1 MHANRKGWIILLLS
15 GSVWGI
21 TFTLAK
27 IMTKAGAHPIGM
39 NLWQATIG
47 AGVLA
52 LLLFI
57 KGRKPPVDRHHL
69 VFYFVCS
76 LTGTVIPGTLL
87 FYCSFYL
94 PAGVLSI
101 TTATVPI
108 LTVVAALLFKIESFL
123 FKRILGVLLGAASII
138 LMAVPE
144 TSLPEPGSQIWV
156 LLAVLASLLYCI
168 ENIYITLRKPADTDA
183 LTILF
188 GMQAVAAIILL
199 PLVLLTD
206 SAVPVYWIWDWR
218 GLVLVCMAFINVFA
232 YGSFIYLIT
241 YSGPVFASQMAYVIT
256 LAGVFWG
263 MLVLGEM
270 HSTWIWL
277 SLVMMLA
284 GLYLVQPRNS

>member
-1 MHANRKGWIILLLS
+1 MHANSKGWTILLLS

-27 IMTKAGAHPIGM
+27 IITQAGAHPIGM

-52 LLLFI
+52 LLLAI
-57 KGRKPPVDRHHL
+57 KRQRLPVDRHHL

-108 LTVVAALLFKIESFL
+108 LTVVAALLFNIESFL
-123 FKRILGVLLGAASII
+123 FKRILGVLLGAVSII

-144 TSLPEPGSQIWV
+144 TSLPDPKSQIWV
-156 LLAVLASLLYCI
+156 LLAVLASLLYCV

-183 LTILF
+183 LTILC
-188 GMQAVAAIILL
+188 GMQIIAAIVLL

-206 SAVPVYWIWDWR
+206 SAVPMHWIWDWR
-218 GLVLVCMAFINVFA
+218 GLILVSMAFINVFA

-241 YSGPVFASQMAYVIT
+241 HSGPVFASQMAYVIT

-263 MLVLGEM
+263 MLILGET
-270 HSTWIWL
+270 HSAWIWL
-277 SLVMMLA
+277 SLIMMLA